1 MDLRLAVGSVVD
13 LGLAE
18 CRGLLCCTGMI
29 VARSIISS
37 RGELDISVTVRSLPI
52 LMFITHSFDEVI

>member
-18 CRGLLCCTGMI
+18 CKGLLCCTGMI

-37 RGELDISVTVRSLPI
+37 RGELDISVTERSLPI
-52 LMFITHSFDEVI
+52 LMSLT